1 MLSDPHQDSVT
12 SCHPNYHDGAA
23 DNLDKCVIDVYS
35 WGTTPESH
43 KAVCPGPTGYG
54 QGAPA
59 YTCGCYKSPKP
70 PSDLEQHQDEGET
83 VSKKAHEL
91 LSHSKRKTLD
101 SDQDSDQRSF
111 GLDITNAQC
120 TAPMPATEMLLQKCR
135 KLGRGVEGMGGSV
148 QSLKVLLKVAEAIEK
163 QTTVLQQICNAVK
176 SVEFKD

>member
-12 SCHPNYHDGAA
+12 SHHPNYHDGAA
-23 DNLDKCVIDVYS
+23 DNPDECVIDVYS

-59 YTCGCYKSPKP
+59 YTCGCYKSPEP

-83 VSKKAHEL
+83 
-91 LSHSKRKTLD
+91 
-101 SDQDSDQRSF
+101 DQRSF

-120 TAPMPATEMLLQKCR
+120 TAPMPATEILLRKRR

-148 QSLKVLLKVAEAIEK
+148 QSLKVLMKVAEAIEK

-176 SVEFKD
+176 SIEFED